1 MDLGHAELSIR
12 RQCELLGL
20 PRSSFYYQGVEESE
34 ENLRLMRIMDEEY
47 LRHPFLGS
55 RRITQWLRDQ
65 GQEVNRKRIQR
76 LMRLM
81 GLEAVYPKRTTTF
94 AASGHKVYPY
104 LLRNVS
110 IDHVNQVW
118 STDITYVPL
127 RHGFMYLTA
136 VMDWH
141 SRYVLSWRLSNS
153 LEMRFCV
160 EALEEAL
167 SQGLPEIFNSDQG
180 SQFTSVRFTSVLE
193 DRGVSISMDGQGRAL
208 DNAFIERLWRT
219 VKYEDI
225 YLKAYE
231 TVDELYEGLLCYFF
245 YYNFE
250 RRHQS
255 LGYRTPAEVYQ
266 AGVGGE

>member
-1 MDLGHAELSIR
+1 MDSGESQLSIS

-20 PRSSFYYQGVEESE
+20 PRSSYYYRGVEESE
-34 ENLRLMRIMDEEY
+34 ENLELMRLMDEEY

-55 RRITQWLRDQ
+55 RKLRQWLCEQ
-65 GQEVNRKRIQR
+65 GHHVNRKRIQR

-81 GLEAVYPKRTTTF
+81 GVEAVYPKRKTTVS
-94 AASGHKVYPY
+94 ALGHKVYPY
-104 LLRNVS
+104 LLRGVS
-110 IDHVNQVW
+110 ITHVNQVW

-127 RHGFMYLTA
+127 RYGFMYLTA

-153 LEMRFCV
+153 LEATFCV
-160 EALEEAL
+160 EALKDAL

-180 SQFTSVRFTSVLE
+180 SQFTSEDFTSVLE
-193 DRGVSISMDGQGRAL
+193 DRGVSISMDGRGRAL
-208 DNAFIERLWRT
+208 DNVFIERLWRT

-231 TVDELYEGLLCYFF
+231 TVDELYEGLCSYFL
-245 YYNFE
+245 YYNLE
-250 RRHQS
+250 RSHQS

-266 AGVGGE
+266 EGVGAA